1 MREGEPATIFL
12 TGKDIH
18 LAMIEAGL
26 VEVYRGQESANPQSL
41 STIIDEKS
49 FPSHSAS
56 RSFAL
61 YILLRYLYSS
71 SMNF

>member
-26 VEVYRGQESANPQSL
+26 AE
-41 STIIDEKS
+41 I
-49 FPSHSAS
+49 F
-56 RSFAL
+56 
-61 YILLRYLYSS
+61 
-71 SMNF
+71 